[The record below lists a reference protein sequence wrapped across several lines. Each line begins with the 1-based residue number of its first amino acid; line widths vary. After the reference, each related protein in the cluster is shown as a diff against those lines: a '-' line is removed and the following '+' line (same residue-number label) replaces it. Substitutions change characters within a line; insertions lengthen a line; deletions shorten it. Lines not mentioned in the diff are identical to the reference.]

1 MVRQIKLRHAAGNG
15 PKALLTRRI
24 AVILAETPF
33 QSAQQISP
41 RLGVPDATAMVVLRL
56 LQSEPDLF
64 EICGPEQPPI
74 WAVRVEA
81 EAQVES
87 WRTVVNNTGDDRH
100 DEQMPGAPT
109 APKTCYAGPP
119 LRAWQSEAL
128 YAWMDHGR
136 RGLVEAVTGSGK
148 TTVGARAIAMALDEG
163 RSAVV
168 LVPGVDLQNQ
178 WFERLRRAL
187 PSHRID
193 RLGGNGPARPP
204 DRWDVLVA
212 TVQTASRTPI
222 PAPAGALLVADEV
235 HRYGA
240 GTFAKALLV
249 HYEWRLGLTA
259 TLERSDNS
267 VEEIL
272 LPYFG
277 TLVPGCDYARAQSDA
292 ILAPVKV
299 ALVGVHFTARERARY
314 DRADEVARKSRN
326 LLVEWYGAPEE
337 PFGEFM
343 KYTQLLAKD
352 DRGEGVRHAQRFLK
366 YFAERR
372 EVLADCAGKLELVR
386 SLPITELAAT
396 QSIVFTERTGTAEA
410 VSATLLES
418 GLACGY
424 IGSTLKSGERA
435 GVLDEFRSGALRALA
450 APRVLDEGIDV
461 PDAQV
466 GVVLAASRTRR
477 QMIQRMGRVV
487 RPKSDGRTAIFVIA
501 HVFRTPEDPALGAH
515 EAFLEDL
522 EFIADE
528 RRTVDAAEL
537 GPLLRSWLTPPPGAP
552 ATATSPNHPTA
563 VATQPDSRAPLPTP
577 LEMMARMPTR
587 VITPSRHPSPE
598 DDNAPPQQQT
608 SDETADHAEPYAPS
622 GSETVVPE
630 PDTPLSDIVP
640 AQVTAATNENDAPP
654 VAGSAP
660 AAQALA
666 PAVASGAANLA
677 QLGAKLGLAD
687 ASALW
692 AKARTARPWVD
703 PEWEASRLLSLT
715 RSRNRDD
722 LEEQAALRVV
732 VDYATESPDPI
743 GQFGE
748 LTRSLGLVGSNRTE
762 LLVFVATLR
771 GVDPVDLL

>member
-1 MVRQIKLRHAAGNG
+1 
-15 PKALLTRRI
+15 
-24 AVILAETPF
+24 
-33 QSAQQISP
+33 
-41 RLGVPDATAMVVLRL
+41 MVVLRL

-87 WRTVVNNTGDDRH
+87 WRAAADDTGEDRH
-100 DEQMPGAPT
+100 DDQIPSAP
-109 APKTCYAGPP
+109 ADPKTCYAGPS

-163 RSAVV
+163 RPAVV
-168 LVPGVDLQNQ
+168 LVPGIDLQNQ
-178 WFERLRRAL
+178 WFERLRSAL

-204 DRWDVLVA
+204 AHWDVLVA

-222 PAPAGALLVADEV
+222 PTPAGALLVADEV

-240 GTFAKALLV
+240 GTFAQALLAQ
-249 HYEWRLGLTA
+249 YEWRLGLTA
-259 TLERSDNS
+259 TLERSDNA

-314 DRADEVARKSRN
+314 DRADEVARKARN

-352 DRGEGVRHAQRFLK
+352 DGGDGSRHAQRFLK

-386 SLPITELAAT
+386 SLPIADLAAT
-396 QSIVFTERTGTAEA
+396 QSIVFTERTGTAET

-424 IGSTLKSGERA
+424 VGSTLKSGERA
-435 GVLDEFRSGALRALA
+435 EVLDEFRSGALRALA

-501 HVFRTPEDPALGAH
+501 YVYGTPEDPALGAH

-537 GPLLRSWLTPPPGAP
+537 GPLLRSWLTSPPTSPMPAAPNRP
-552 ATATSPNHPTA
+552 ATVVP
-563 VATQPDSRAPLPTP
+563 QPDSRAGLPTP
-577 LEMMARMPTR
+577 LEMMARIPTR
-587 VITPSRHPSPE
+587 VIVPPSHPSPQ
-598 DDNAPPQQQT
+598 DDNAPAQQPIT
-608 SDETADHAEPYAPS
+608 DPPSSEAADQADPSVPHSAEIS
-622 GSETVVPE
+622 GPE
-630 PDTPLSDIVP
+630 SDTPLSDLLPTPV
-640 AQVTAATNENDAPP
+640 ATTTNADDAPP
-654 VAGSAP
+654 VVGSTP
-660 AAQALA
+660 AAQALE
-666 PAVASGAANLA
+666 PAVTEPTTNLA
-677 QLGAKLGLAD
+677 QLGTKLGLAD

-692 AKARTARPWVD
+692 AQAKTARPWLD
-703 PEWEASRLLSLT
+703 PEWEASRLLSLA
-715 RSRNRDD
+715 RSRGRDD
-722 LEEQAALRVV
+722 LEERAALRVV

-743 GQFGE
+743 GQFAE
-748 LTRSLGLVGSNRTE
+748 LTRRLGLIGPNRTE
-762 LLVFVATLR
+762 LLVLVATMR